1 MDLPLPL
8 RRLPWIPGQS
18 WFPRSF
24 LDAFVT
30 LDVLIPV
37 SSSSIGISSL
47 PFALITS
54 SIIARCIFIFF
65 CVALQWTYRICL
77 MPDYPC
83 LVKSES
89 VLFTAFFGL
98 AM

>member
-1 MDLPLPL
+1 MDFSFPL

-18 WFPRSF
+18 RYSRSF
-24 LDAFVT
+24 LDALVT

-37 SSSSIGISSL
+37 SSSSVGISSL
-47 PFALITS
+47 PVALITS
-54 SIIARCIFIFF
+54 SIITLCNFIVF
-65 CVALQWTYRICL
+65 CVVLQWTYRSCL

-98 AM
+98 AI